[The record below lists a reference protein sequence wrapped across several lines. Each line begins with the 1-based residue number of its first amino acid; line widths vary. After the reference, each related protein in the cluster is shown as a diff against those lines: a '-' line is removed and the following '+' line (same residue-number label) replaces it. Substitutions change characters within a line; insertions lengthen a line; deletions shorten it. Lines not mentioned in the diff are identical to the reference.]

1 MGSGSPKNFLIE
13 TDASFS
19 VSSTPSEN
27 MGLVIGGMWGPANQI
42 LAVTSKKDLVDSI
55 GTPILT
61 GTTGANCRTW
71 MVCREILNNYSN
83 SLYVVRAVK
92 DDNTTKNAFI
102 GITRDK
108 STHIWVN
115 GADQLRYLNDD
126 DAEPTVYMND
136 VRLKMPALTD
146 FAVGDAVTQATS
158 GAQGTISYLDA
169 TNVYMYI
176 RNTNGIAFDA
186 THAVTNTGTG
196 SQIPVEVR
204 TFSGQIRLTIGA
216 AEAETFEVGLRATQ
230 LTSLATGIVVGI
242 DKTNQY
248 VYIADVEGE
257 FVTTGGYTVSD
268 SGSGATAAAPSAVD
282 SGTYSGVYDVLGI
295 YGVYS
300 GVNGNSI
307 KVAIAD
313 ANEYH
318 ANKTYDGTN
327 TFKGEFAEA
336 PNTDYNYV
344 EEVIDIVAE
353 DVDPAGAKY
362 ETVSGNRYAL
372 TTGSGAASA
381 NWDGA
386 GAGDIV
392 EWNGAAWVATA
403 TAADD
408 FFYSKN
414 DHKHYVASDAL
425 GTYTSFAPELAVMVV
440 YDDEIKE
447 KWIVATDENALT
459 DESEPMFIDEFLEN
473 NSNWVRSSSR
483 TSAGS
488 TSLNES
494 TIENFNG
501 YFEVTLLA
509 GGASVAPTVT
519 EMKNAIDEFY
529 NDDIFNVR
537 IIGDNHDLTVNADRQ
552 TLYNHILARNS
563 TYKYQFGVG
572 TLPDD
577 VIDMSQTSDSLR
589 VADAITYLAGIT
601 VETRGTMVDQWKK
614 ITDEYNYKKYYIPC
628 TGDVMGLIA
637 RTSTDSGINKSPA
650 GTRRGIV
657 QNASRLMHKTTPTVR
672 DLLFDNRSNSIFYM
686 RNKGTLLWGDITLTN
701 KPTSSLSTIQGR
713 RTLTQIEADVMN
725 ALIDFNFEESNAEVW
740 EELSLLVDD
749 GYLALKKTQGWLYD
763 YRFQCDDKNN
773 PEEVQDNFEMYIDC
787 GIKLY
792 KNARYIYFRVKV
804 YKNSVSFEEVG

>member
-1 MGSGSPKNFLIE
+1 MGSGSPKNFLTE

-42 LAVTSKKDLVDSI
+42 LAVASKKDLVDSI

-71 MVCREILNNYSN
+71 MVCREILNNYSS
-83 SLYVVRAVK
+83 SLYIVRAVK

-115 GADQLRYLNDD
+115 GTDQLRYLNDD
-126 DAEPTVYMND
+126 DAEPTVYMTD
-136 VRLKMPALTD
+136 VRLKMPALTN

-169 TNVYMYI
+169 VNLYMYI
-176 RNTNGIAFDA
+176 RNSNGIAFDV
-186 THAVTNTGTG
+186 TNAVTNTGAG
-196 SQIPVEVR
+196 SQIPEEVR
-204 TFSGQIRLTIGA
+204 TFSATTRLTYSA
-216 AEAETFEVGLRATQ
+216 AEANTYEVGLRITQAT
-230 LTSLATGIVVGI
+230 TLATGIIVGI
-242 DKTNQY
+242 DKTNKY
-248 VYIADVEGE
+248 VYVGDVEGV
-257 FVTTGGYTVSD
+257 FAGANVVTD
-268 SGSGATAAAPSAVD
+268 SGSGTGTPSAYD
-282 SGTYSGVYDVLGI
+282 TGTYEGVYDVLGI
-295 YGVYS
+295 YGVYP

-313 ANEYH
+313 ANEFH

-327 TFKGEFAEA
+327 TFKNEFAEA
-336 PNTDYNYV
+336 PNADYNYV

-353 DVDPAGAKY
+353 DVDPASAKY

-386 GAGDIV
+386 SAGDIV

-403 TAADD
+403 TAAND
-408 FFYSKN
+408 FFYSSN
-414 DHKHYVASDAL
+414 DHKHYVATDAL

-447 KWIVATDENALT
+447 KWIVSTDENALT
-459 DESEPMFIDEFLEN
+459 DESEPMFIDEYLEN
-473 NSNWVRSSSR
+473 NSNWIRSSSR

-488 TSLNES
+488 TSLNDS
-494 TIENFNG
+494 IIENFNG
-501 YFEVTLLA
+501 YFEVTLLT
-509 GGASVAPTVT
+509 GGASADPTVN
-519 EMKNAIDEFY
+519 ELKNAVDEFY

-537 IIGDNHDLTVNADRQ
+537 IIGDNHDLTANADRQ
-552 TLYNHILARNS
+552 TLQNHILARNA
-563 TYKYQFGVG
+563 THKYQFGVN

-589 VADAITYLAGIT
+589 AADAITYLAGIT
-601 VETRGTMVDQWKK
+601 VETRGTIVDQWKK
-614 ITDEYNYKKYYIPC
+614 INDEYNYKKYYIPC
-628 TGDVMGLIA
+628 TGDVMGLIS
-637 RTSTDSGINKSPA
+637 RTATDSGINKSPA

-657 QNASRLMHKTTPTVR
+657 QNASRLLHKTTIGVR
-672 DLLFDNRSNSIFYM
+672 DLLFDGRCNSIYYL
-686 RNKGTLLWGDITLTN
+686 RRKGTLLWGDITLTN
-701 KPTSSLSTIQGR
+701 KPTSALSTIQGR
-713 RTLTQIEADVMN
+713 RTLSQIESDVMD

-740 EELSLLVDD
+740 EELTLLVDD

-763 YRFQCDDKNN
+763 YLFQCDEKNN
-773 PEEVQDNFEMYIDC
+773 PEEVQDNFEMYVDC

-804 YKNSVSFEEVG
+804 YKNSVSFEEIG